1 MQSVPSSTGVDLAVH
16 DLGGVGPT
24 VLLTHATGFHGRAY
38 REFASRLADRFHI
51 IAPDDRGHGDSPEAT
66 DQTKLWEQS
75 GRDIVA
81 LAETLDELGGPLF
94 GFGHSKGGTS
104 LLLAEHLRPGTFTAI
119 VVFEPVIFPEVQARI
134 AAEFEKGLIA
144 ATRRRRTEFASTA
157 EAVANFAAKRPL
169 DCLTSQALHD
179 YVAFGTRPTA
189 HGRVEL
195 KCRPDYEAE
204 TFAQGSQHRVF
215 DVLPTVACPVLV
227 LSGDMS
233 RPGPGA
239 LASNHAER
247 LGNGSFH
254 EFPALNHFG
263 PLQDPDTIAA
273 ITRDFYGRFTQ

>member
-1 MQSVPSSTGVDLAVH
+1 MQIVPSSTEVDLAVH
-16 DLGGVGPT
+16 DLGGDGPT
-24 VLLTHATGFHGRAY
+24 VLLAHATGFHGQAY
-38 REFASRLADRFHI
+38 REFASLLVPSFHVL
-51 IAPDDRGHGDSPEAT
+51 APDDRGHGDSPEAA
-66 DQTKLWEQS
+66 DQSQLWEQS
-75 GRDIVA
+75 GHDMAI
-81 LAETLDELGGPLF
+81 LAETLGTPLL

-104 LLLAEHLRPGTFTAI
+104 LLLAEHLRPGTFAAI
-119 VVFEPVIFPEVQARI
+119 VVFEPVIFPDVQAPI
-134 AAEFEKGLIA
+134 AAEFERGLIA
-144 ATRRRRTEFASTA
+144 ATRRRRAEFTSTA

-169 DCLTSQALHD
+169 DCLTPHALHD
-179 YVAFGTRPTA
+179 YVAFGTRPTTK
-189 HGRVEL
+189 GTVEL

-204 TFAQGSQHRVF
+204 TFRQGSHHRVF
-215 DVLPTVACPVLV
+215 DVLPGVECPVLV

-273 ITRDFYGRFTQ
+273 ITLDFYRRITQ